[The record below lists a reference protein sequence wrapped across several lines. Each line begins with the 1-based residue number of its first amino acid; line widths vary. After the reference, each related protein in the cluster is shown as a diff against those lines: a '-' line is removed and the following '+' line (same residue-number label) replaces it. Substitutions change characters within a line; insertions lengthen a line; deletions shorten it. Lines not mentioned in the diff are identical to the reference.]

1 MWKKSGFSSSAM
13 FEMQFC
19 LIYYMGIQPNLIHF
33 ISTILEL
40 GLKNV
45 ELFPLDM
52 VVSLQL
58 TLVLFLS
65 SHWTCLVVKHS
76 NIWLCT
82 MLSYSKYNCFI
93 LVLIVS
99 ILVSTWN
106 PTLSYLTDV
115 NQYPLSAIWYVSLK
129 TILFMFTHSYMYV
142 IDDML
147 YTCLLFMSQPIAF
160 HLYVNK

>member
-1 MWKKSGFSSSAM
+1 
-13 FEMQFC
+13 MQFC

-106 PTLSYLTDV
+106 PTLSCLTDV
-115 NQYPLSAIWYVSLK
+115 NQYLLSAIWYVSLK
-129 TILFMFTHSYMYV
+129 TILFMFTHSYMCV

-147 YTCLLFMSQPIAF
+147 YTCLLSMSQPIAF